1 MNLYFILTSLSKRSI
16 IVLLSGT
23 SVPNRQSEGHH
34 KMRTK
39 DSELVQRIKS
49 YIEDQCEQRGRI
61 PPIREIAE
69 AWGVG
74 KSSVQRYL
82 EYMTEQG
89 IIARGEYGY
98 ESIEQSRTE
107 KTVSVAKLGYVP
119 CGPLAEEYECL
130 DGDVRLPASFVG
142 NAKKCFL
149 LTASGNSM
157 RGTKL

>member
-1 MNLYFILTSLSKRSI
+1 MAKELGVSWSADTPNFIPFRAWTSLSKRSI

-23 SVPNRQSEGHH
+23 SVPNRQSEDHH

-49 YIEDQCEQRGRI
+49 YIEDQCEQMGRI

-69 AWGVG
+69 ALGVG
-74 KSSVQRYL
+74 KSSVQRYM

-107 KTVSVAKLGYVP
+107 NTVSVEKLGYVP
-119 CGPLAEEYECL
+119 CGPLAEEYME
-130 DGDVRLPASFVG
+130 PTT
-142 NAKKCFL
+142 NAIM
-149 LTASGNSM
+149 S
-157 RGTKL
+157 